1 LSNTAQANPLAE
13 SEVEVVKETENLETS
28 SQKIDKPE
36 EAVIEVQVKIR
47 RMGKGIPRQS
57 TR

>member
-47 RMGKGIPRQS
+47 RMGEGIPRQS

>member
-47 RMGKGIPRQS
+47 RMEKGIPRQS

>member
-28 SQKIDKPE
+28 SQKIGKPE

>member
-28 SQKIDKPE
+28 YQKIDKPG

-47 RMGKGIPRQS
+47 RMGEGIPRQS